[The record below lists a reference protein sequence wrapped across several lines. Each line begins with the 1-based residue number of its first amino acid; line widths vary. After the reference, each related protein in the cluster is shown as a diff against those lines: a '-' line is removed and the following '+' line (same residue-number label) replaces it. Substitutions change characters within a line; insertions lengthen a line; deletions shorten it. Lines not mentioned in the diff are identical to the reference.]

1 MSGATALSG
10 VAALIVLQ
18 QALFAANP
26 PTYQQALQD
35 AQKRQQPLLVL
46 VGAQWCPGCQTM
58 KQQVMPSLA
67 QRGALKP
74 VTFTTVDYDA
84 DTATAQQLMHV
95 GSIPQL
101 IVFSPLP
108 GGKWHREQLIGAST
122 VAEVQSLISRALK
135 VQQTTVTQASSSVG
149 GGGD

>member
-1 MSGATALSG
+1 MSGVTAF
-10 VAALIVLQ
+10 IVLQ

-26 PTYQQALQD
+26 PSYQEALQV

-46 VGAQWCPGCQTM
+46 IGAQWCPGCITM
-58 KQQVMPSLA
+58 KQQVIPSLA
-67 QRGALKP
+67 KRGALKP

-84 DTATAQQLMHV
+84 DTATAQQLMRV

-101 IVFSPLP
+101 IVYSPLP
-108 GGKWHREQLIGAST
+108 DGKWHREQLVGEAT
-122 VAEVQSLISRALK
+122 EAEVQSLISRALK
-135 VQQTTVTQASSSVG
+135 AQQTSVTQASSTTG

>member
-1 MSGATALSG
+1 MSGVT
-10 VAALIVLQ
+10 ALIVLQ
-18 QALFAANP
+18 HALFAANP
-26 PTYQQALQD
+26 PSYQEALQD

-46 VGAQWCPGCQTM
+46 IGAQWCPGCQTM

-84 DTATAQQLMHV
+84 DTATAQQLMRV

-101 IVFSPLP
+101 IVYSPLP
-108 GGKWHREQLIGAST
+108 DGKWHREQLIGEST
-122 VAEVQSLISRALK
+122 EAEVQSLISRALK
-135 VQQTTVTQASSSVG
+135 AQQTSPTQSSSAAG